1 MIGIPYALAEA
12 GFGLGLLLLLLVAG
26 LTDYSL
32 RLMVRAAHLSGT
44 TSYQVFSTHA
54 VNQSG
59 QWVEQLKFCYS
70 ELMNKQ
76 GVKCSVLN
84 DQICQAPV
92 AFLLCPF

>member
-44 TSYQVFSTHA
+44 TSYQVYCTVYSVHTTT
-54 VNQSG
+54 VKQSR
-59 QWVEQLKFCYS
+59 Q
-70 ELMNKQ
+70 
-76 GVKCSVLN
+76 
-84 DQICQAPV
+84 
-92 AFLLCPF
+92 

>member
-44 TSYQVFSTHA
+44 TSYQVIQYTR
-54 VNQSG
+54 
-59 QWVEQLKFCYS
+59 S
-70 ELMNKQ
+70 EPVRAFGKQ
-76 GVKCSVLN
+76 
-84 DQICQAPV
+84 
-92 AFLLCPF
+92 

>member
-44 TSYQVFSTHA
+44 TSYQVHTH
-54 VNQSG
+54 QSG
-59 QWVEQLKFCYS
+59 SLSPSLPIEPSLDVHSYS
-70 ELMNKQ
+70 PL
-76 GVKCSVLN
+76 
-84 DQICQAPV
+84 AP
-92 AFLLCPF
+92 AGCA

>member
-44 TSYQVFSTHA
+44 TSYQVYCTVYTH
-54 VNQSG
+54 Q
-59 QWVEQLKFCYS
+59 Q
-70 ELMNKQ
+70 
-76 GVKCSVLN
+76 
-84 DQICQAPV
+84 
-92 AFLLCPF
+92 